1 LAERVFVKKLFF
13 GTSELFD
20 IGLKSWSG
28 NVGSVRIDEGVDNR
42 LAIHCFIW
50 KNELQQDMIDWDS
63 WRCHGTWMDGVW

>member
-1 LAERVFVKKLFF
+1 MSFGETVTWQNVFFVKKLFF

-42 LAIHCFIW
+42 LAIH
-50 KNELQQDMIDWDS
+50 
-63 WRCHGTWMDGVW
+63 